1 MQNSTLIFSTSMM
14 EDVPNGTPNP
24 LLQRTESLFLPLLV
38 ECLTYGRM
46 RQYFFP
52 RTEDTERQKGLNTER
67 QNDRIQKYK
76 KQTLSKAKT
85 SACFKLSFERPVSQ
99 LVPTRAVS
107 ELVSDKDKQTI
118 TS

>member
-1 MQNSTLIFSTSMM
+1 MFPTEHRWRMSQSALSETR
-14 EDVPNGTPNP
+14 VP
-24 LLQRTESLFLPLLV
+24 FLPLLV

-52 RTEDTERQKGLNTER
+52 HSVETERQKGLNTER

-76 KQTLSKAKT
+76 KTTLLKAT
-85 SACFKLSFERPVSQ
+85 ISAGFKLSFEGPVSQ
-99 LVPTRAVS
+99 LVLTRAVS

-118 TS
+118 TSRGP

>member
-1 MQNSTLIFSTSMM
+1 MFPTEHRWRMSQSALSETR
-14 EDVPNGTPNP
+14 VP
-24 LLQRTESLFLPLLV
+24 FLPLLV

-52 RTEDTERQKGLNTER
+52 HSVETERQEGLNTER

-76 KQTLSKAKT
+76 KTTLLKAT
-85 SACFKLSFERPVSQ
+85 ISAGFKLSFEGPVSQ
-99 LVPTRAVS
+99 LVLTRAVS

-118 TS
+118 RSRGP

>member
-24 LLQRTESLFLPLLV
+24 LFQRTESLFLPLLV

-46 RQYFFP
+46 RQYCFP
-52 RTEDTERQKGLNTER
+52 RSVETERQKGLNTER